1 MHGPQS
7 GYAKGPMSESDD
19 PRTFPEPA
27 AATPES
33 ARLHGMA
40 AASQAAATG
49 QQAAALDAEIRLT
62 LDSLLAPGQGE
73 RLSAVFATT
82 PSVAVHRHLWRL
94 LAQCEREFQS
104 AGNLKVTIFA
114 LPVIVVAGIEG
125 TGVSNATLPCVLEN
139 ATAIA
144 DIMREHGA
152 LAGNQAFALAN
163 ALVAAGSIDLTR
175 LPDMLEMGALRETEA
190 FARDLAPA
198 GIVLSGGPETVHLR
212 FVVGSAVA
220 AHGAD
225 LTRDTGVGT
234 WGIPVAQA
242 LGRGLAV
249 PGVSVLALPRAP
261 QSLLQSVQ
269 QGRAAQREVG
279 AQIFATNAIRRL
291 RASVGE
297 PTAVIS
303 SHRAPAAIHGGEV
316 RLSLSSPFDPREAE
330 GFRCPLYPLDS
341 VEEVVVMLTNL
352 LGECRVADVRIVPGI
367 HADRDP
373 STGMSLLFK
382 GDSLSASTSAVH

>member
-1 MHGPQS
+1 
-7 GYAKGPMSESDD
+7 MSESDD
-19 PRTFPEPA
+19 PRVFPDPTA
-27 AATPES
+27 AAPES

-49 QQAAALDAEIRLT
+49 QLAAAFDAEIRQALG
-62 LDSLLAPGQGE
+62 SLLAPGQGE
-73 RLSAVFATT
+73 RLAAVFTT
-82 PSVAVHRHLWRL
+82 APSVAIHRHLWRL
-94 LAQCEREFQS
+94 LVQCERGFRP

-125 TGVSNATLPCVLEN
+125 TGVSHASLPCVLEN
-139 ATAIA
+139 PAAIA
-144 DIMREHGA
+144 GILREHGA
-152 LAGNQAFALAN
+152 LAGNQSFALAN
-163 ALVAAGSIDLTR
+163 ALVAAGAIDLAQ
-175 LPDMLEMGALRETEA
+175 LPDMLTMSALRETEA
-190 FARDLAPA
+190 LARALEPA
-198 GIVLSGGPETVHLR
+198 GITLSGGPETVHLR

-220 AHGAD
+220 APGAD
-225 LTRDTGVGT
+225 VLRDSGVGK

-242 LGRGLAV
+242 LGRELAA

-261 QSLLQSVQ
+261 QSLLHAVQ

-279 AQIFATNAIRRL
+279 AQLFATNAIRKL

-303 SHRAPAAIHGGEV
+303 AHRVPAAINGGEV

-330 GFRCPLYPLDS
+330 GFRCPLYPLDR
-341 VEEVVVMLTNL
+341 VEEVVVMLANL
-352 LGECRVADVRIVPGI
+352 LGECRVADVRVVPGI

-373 STGMSLLFK
+373 ATGMPLLFK
-382 GDSLSASTSAVH
+382 GDDLPASPSAVH